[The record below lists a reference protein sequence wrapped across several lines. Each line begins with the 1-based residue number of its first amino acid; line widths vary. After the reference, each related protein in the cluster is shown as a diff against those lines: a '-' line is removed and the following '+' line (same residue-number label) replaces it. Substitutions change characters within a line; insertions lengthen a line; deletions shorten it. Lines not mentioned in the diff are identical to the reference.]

1 MDVKILF
8 MPSVITDLLIIV
20 GVLKT
25 CQALTWGINN
35 LLSLY
40 YHKETYKNP
49 TELRYY
55 LILQENKNLKQR
67 IETLEKENTEVV
79 TSIINKFNH

>member
-8 MPSVITDLLIIV
+8 MPTYVYDTLMIIGLMYVCNFIVWLL
-20 GVLKT
+20 
-25 CQALTWGINN
+25 QN

-49 TELRYY
+49 KELRYY
-55 LILQENKNLKQR
+55 LILEENKKLKQK
-67 IETLEKENTEVV
+67 IQTLEEENSEIIS
-79 TSIINKFNH
+79 SIISKLN